1 MVKTGQSKGARRL
14 SYRTD
19 THGVSLE
26 VITFAQLRKMP
37 AGGAMPQIQRADFH
51 VLASI
56 DSGRGRVTVD
66 FVEYRPA
73 AGDVVW
79 IRPGRVHCWNEVD
92 GLDGTLVLFRP
103 EFVSSTSRAADVHGP
118 VSWRP
123 NSTRDLIRLAVHHL
137 RREHDAARV
146 NPIAGQEV
154 ILRALLEV
162 LLLRVADGGASRQP
176 ERRQV
181 FLAYAQAVETHH
193 ATSRQVTWYAN
204 RLGYSE
210 RTLSRATLDA
220 TNRTA
225 KQFIDDRV
233 ILEAKRLLAHG
244 NVSVAECARRTGFDD
259 PANFSKFFRTH
270 AGLAPGKFALKPI

>member
-1 MVKTGQSKGARRL
+1 MVKTGQSDGARRL

-26 VITFAQLRKMP
+26 VITFAHLRKMP
-37 AGGAMPQIQRADFH
+37 AGGAMPQVQRADFH

-73 AGDVVW
+73 AGEVVW

-92 GLDGTLVLFRP
+92 GLDGTLVLFRA
-103 EFVSSTSRAADVHGP
+103 EFVPSASPAADLHGP

-123 NSTRDLIRLAVHHL
+123 NSSRDLIRLAVQHL

-146 NPIAGQEV
+146 NPTAAREV

-162 LLLRVADGGASRQP
+162 LLLRVAAGDSRQT
-176 ERRQV
+176 ERRQA
-181 FLAYAQAVETHH
+181 FLAYAEAVETHH
-193 ATSRQVTWYAN
+193 ATSRRVTWYAN

-220 TNRTA
+220 TGRTA
-225 KQFIDDRV
+225 KQFVDDRV
-233 ILEAKRLLAHG
+233 VLEAKRLLAHA

-259 PANFSKFFRTH
+259 PSNFSKFFRTH
-270 AGLAPGKFALKPI
+270 AGLAPGLFALKPT